1 MSNDTVIDNVMS
13 YWCDIDNI
21 NDYID
26 NSDIM
31 MMMIVAINKW

>member
-21 NDYID
+21 NYID